1 MSFVYIVAGLI
12 VVVAIGLLAVGK
24 LGELPDPT
32 SDRAAIGLP
41 EGDVTAAKID
51 ALHFAV
57 GLRGYRM
64 DEVDDV
70 LDRVSAELTRRD
82 ERIAELEST
91 LQTHGVESPARIVP
105 GQATNE
111 DVVVEEPTSA
121 E

>member
-32 SDRAAIGLP
+32 SDRAGIGLP
-41 EGDVTAAKID
+41 EGDVTAPEID

-64 DEVDDV
+64 GEVDDV
-70 LDRVSAELTRRD
+70 LDRVSAEMTWRD

-91 LQTHGVESPARIVP
+91 LQTHGVEIPERVVPAGVT
-105 GQATNE
+105 GE
-111 DVVVEEPTSA
+111 DVVVEESTSA